1 MKGITKIIG
10 GLAIGTVNS
19 ALGAGGGMIAV
30 PMLRKSGM
38 EQNRAQANAVALIML
53 LTAASAGIYIYT
65 GKVTFGDALP
75 YLPAGLIGSVL
86 GSFILP
92 KIPTK
97 NTRQDFCPFHALG
110 GSEDADAMKTIL
122 AAFFSGLAGSL
133 GLGGGGVL
141 VLYLVLALGM
151 PQLKAQGINLLFFI
165 PCAVLSSIVY
175 SFKKL
180 IDWKSVL
187 LFAAGGLP
195 GVLLGS
201 LAVSHMNSNIPGKI
215 FGGFLLL
222 MGIKELFRKGD

>member
-19 ALGAGGGMIAV
+19 ALGAGGGM
-30 PMLRKSGM
+30 MLRKSGM

-97 NTRQDFCPFHALG
+97 
-110 GSEDADAMKTIL
+110 IL
-122 AAFFSGLAGSL
+122 
-133 GLGGGGVL
+133 
-141 VLYLVLALGM
+141 
-151 PQLKAQGINLLFFI
+151 
-165 PCAVLSSIVY
+165 
-175 SFKKL
+175 
-180 IDWKSVL
+180 
-187 LFAAGGLP
+187 
-195 GVLLGS
+195 
-201 LAVSHMNSNIPGKI
+201 GKI
-215 FGGFLLL
+215 FALFMLWAGVRML
-222 MGIKELFRKGD
+222 MR

>member
-19 ALGAGGGMIAV
+19 TLGAGGGMIAV

-97 NTRQDFCPFHALG
+97 
-110 GSEDADAMKTIL
+110 IL
-122 AAFFSGLAGSL
+122 
-133 GLGGGGVL
+133 
-141 VLYLVLALGM
+141 
-151 PQLKAQGINLLFFI
+151 
-165 PCAVLSSIVY
+165 
-175 SFKKL
+175 
-180 IDWKSVL
+180 
-187 LFAAGGLP
+187 
-195 GVLLGS
+195 
-201 LAVSHMNSNIPGKI
+201 GKI
-215 FGGFLLL
+215 FALFMLLAGVRML
-222 MGIKELFRKGD
+222 MR

>member
-10 GLAIGTVNS
+10 GLAIGMVNS

-97 NTRQDFCPFHALG
+97 ILGKVFALF
-110 GSEDADAMKTIL
+110 ML
-122 AAFFSGLAGSL
+122 WAG
-133 GLGGGGVL
+133 VR
-141 VLYLVLALGM
+141 M
-151 PQLKAQGINLLFFI
+151 
-165 PCAVLSSIVY
+165 
-175 SFKKL
+175 
-180 IDWKSVL
+180 
-187 LFAAGGLP
+187 
-195 GVLLGS
+195 
-201 LAVSHMNSNIPGKI
+201 
-215 FGGFLLL
+215 L
-222 MGIKELFRKGD
+222 MR

>member
-30 PMLRKSGM
+30 PRLRKSGM

-97 NTRQDFCPFHALG
+97 
-110 GSEDADAMKTIL
+110 IL
-122 AAFFSGLAGSL
+122 
-133 GLGGGGVL
+133 
-141 VLYLVLALGM
+141 
-151 PQLKAQGINLLFFI
+151 
-165 PCAVLSSIVY
+165 
-175 SFKKL
+175 
-180 IDWKSVL
+180 
-187 LFAAGGLP
+187 
-195 GVLLGS
+195 
-201 LAVSHMNSNIPGKI
+201 GKI
-215 FGGFLLL
+215 FALFMLWAGVRML
-222 MGIKELFRKGD
+222 MR

>member
-19 ALGAGGGMIAV
+19 VLGAGGGMIAV

-97 NTRQDFCPFHALG
+97 
-110 GSEDADAMKTIL
+110 IL
-122 AAFFSGLAGSL
+122 
-133 GLGGGGVL
+133 
-141 VLYLVLALGM
+141 
-151 PQLKAQGINLLFFI
+151 
-165 PCAVLSSIVY
+165 
-175 SFKKL
+175 
-180 IDWKSVL
+180 
-187 LFAAGGLP
+187 
-195 GVLLGS
+195 
-201 LAVSHMNSNIPGKI
+201 GKI
-215 FGGFLLL
+215 FALFMLWGGVRML
-222 MGIKELFRKGD
+222 MR